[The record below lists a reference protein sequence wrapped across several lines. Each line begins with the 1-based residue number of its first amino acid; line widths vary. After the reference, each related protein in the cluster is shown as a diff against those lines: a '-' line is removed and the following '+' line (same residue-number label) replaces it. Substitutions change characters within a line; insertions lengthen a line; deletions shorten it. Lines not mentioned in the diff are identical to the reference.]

1 MAAAEQCAQ
10 IKDVN
15 KEPLVLTTDLALV
28 AACYSESIQ

>member
-1 MAAAEQCAQ
+1 MAVAEQCAQ

-15 KEPLVLTTDLALV
+15 KDVLTTDLVLV